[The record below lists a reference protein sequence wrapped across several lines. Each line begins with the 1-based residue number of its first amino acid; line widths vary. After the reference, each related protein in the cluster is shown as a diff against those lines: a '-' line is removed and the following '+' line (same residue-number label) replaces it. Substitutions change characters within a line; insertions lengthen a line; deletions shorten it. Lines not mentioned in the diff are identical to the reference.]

1 MDRELIAR
9 NIINIID
16 VEHCH
21 DYHIFMNDDLYEQ
34 LKNYLNKL
42 CDDHYKVQ
50 QLMDKNQSLITM
62 IVNNVSMS
70 IEQKNEFFES
80 LREFKRKYLMK

>member
-9 NIINIID
+9 NIMNIID
-16 VEHCH
+16 VEHYY

-34 LKNYLNKL
+34 LRDYLNKL
-42 CDDHYKVQ
+42 CDDSHKVQ
-50 QLMDKNQSLITM
+50 QLMDNNQSLIAM
-62 IVNNVSMS
+62 IVNHVSMS

-80 LREFKRKYLMK
+80 LRDFKRKYLMK